1 MMNIVAIPNL
11 VGGHLGGWRHKDAFA
26 KPVMNLEA
34 FIEMTEIA
42 ERGKLDAVFLADGN
56 GVRDM
61 DRPALFAANHPS
73 ARPAFFEPTTLLSAV
88 SMIAK
93 WIGVVA
99 TATSTYDEPWM
110 VARRFASMDH
120 ISKGR
125 AGWNLVTASNAG
137 DALNFG
143 RAEHMGREDRYAR
156 AQEFYEVVAKLWDS
170 WADDA
175 FPQVK

>member
-1 MMNIVAIPNL
+1 MMNLVTIPNL

-73 ARPAFFEPTTLLSAV
+73 ARPAFFEPTTLLSSVAMV
-88 SMIAK
+88 ARR
-93 WIGVVA
+93 IGVVA
-99 TATSTYDEPWM
+99 TPTSTYEAPDTIAPNF
-110 VARRFASMDH
+110 APIYHTTNRRPPSH
-120 ISKGR
+120 
-125 AGWNLVTASNAG
+125 LVT
-137 DALNFG
+137 
-143 RAEHMGREDRYAR
+143 
-156 AQEFYEVVAKLWDS
+156 
-170 WADDA
+170 
-175 FPQVK
+175 P

>member
-1 MMNIVAIPNL
+1 MPCSWPTAT
-11 VGGHLGGWRHKDAFA
+11 A
-26 KPVMNLEA
+26 
-34 FIEMTEIA
+34 
-42 ERGKLDAVFLADGN
+42 
-56 GVRDM
+56 VRDM

-88 SMIAK
+88 AMVAK
-93 WIGVVA
+93 RIGVVA
-99 TATSTYDEPWM
+99 TATSTYEEPYTI
-110 VARRFASMDH
+110 ARKFASMDH

-156 AQEFYEVVAKLWDS
+156 AQEFYEVVASLWDS
-170 WADDA
+170 WAPDA
-175 FPQVK
+175 FPQDKQTGQYLDPARRCGRSTIAAPTSP